1 MTLSFETMHVPARIR
16 RLAALGLVAGAAYAA
31 GLELSECDLKD
42 EGGRLE
48 VDALCGTLAVP
59 LDPGDPDA
67 EAIEL
72 FVAVVEASAEQ
83 ATPDPLVV
91 FADGP
96 GAAATQFFVRAKR
109 AFARILRDRDVV
121 LVDQRG
127 TGRSA
132 PLRCDGSRYAA
143 LLAGGDARSAVDAGI
158 ACLDELKYDPRFFTT
173 SAGVADLE
181 RVRAALGYEQ
191 LNLYGLSYGT
201 RVAQHYLR
209 RHPNRVRSV
218 VLDGVL
224 PPDLPLGP
232 ELAVASQTVL
242 DALFARCA
250 ADDACGA
257 AFPGLDRHFS
267 ALLDRLST
275 APAELTLEH
284 PRTGE
289 PEEMVLNRWLFARVV
304 RLLLGTSRGAS
315 LLPVLIDAAH
325 AGDYRGLATQALL
338 LGEDRAAL
346 VATGLEYAVLC
357 TEDAPFYGDA
367 DAAARADTFAGSTL
381 VDIVAGVCAHWPRG
395 LVDDDLREPLAG
407 GTPVLVLSGEFDPVA
422 PPHLARRAVA
432 RLTDVVHVVGR
443 RRAHGMLFDRCAQRV
458 MAAFVKAADPAAL
471 DLDCVDRMGSLPL
484 FASHM
489 GPGP

>member
-1 MTLSFETMHVPARIR
+1 MTLPFETMHVPTRIR

-72 FVAVVEASAEQ
+72 FVAVVEASSEQ

-257 AFPGLDRHFS
+257 AFPGLGRHFS

-284 PRTGE
+284 PRTGGAGGNGPE
-289 PEEMVLNRWLFARVV
+289 PLAVRPASSGCCSAR
-304 RLLLGTSRGAS
+304 L
-315 LLPVLIDAAH
+315 
-325 AGDYRGLATQALL
+325 
-338 LGEDRAAL
+338 
-346 VATGLEYAVLC
+346 
-357 TEDAPFYGDA
+357 
-367 DAAARADTFAGSTL
+367 AARASFPCSSTPPMPATTAGWRPRRCSSARTGRHSSLRGSSTRCCAPRTPHSTVMRTPQPARTPSQAARWSTSWRGSAPTGRGGSWMTISVNRWPAVRPSSCSRASSTPL
-381 VDIVAGVCAHWPRG
+381 LRPTWRAGPLRG
-395 LVDDDLREPLAG
+395 
-407 GTPVLVLSGEFDPVA
+407 
-422 PPHLARRAVA
+422 
-432 RLTDVVHVVGR
+432 
-443 RRAHGMLFDRCAQRV
+443 
-458 MAAFVKAADPAAL
+458 
-471 DLDCVDRMGSLPL
+471 
-484 FASHM
+484 
-489 GPGP
+489 